1 MPDQITETECNSP
14 MNSYK
19 YNDQWL
25 SEIKISFKK
34 SNKNVLS
41 FMDNW
46 SKSVDQSKEEKLNL
60 AIVEQI
66 TRIVEKIRLECF
78 HVTATLDSTFTK
90 LNSLSEINPNQS
102 QVYTVLQ
109 QQLIAVVD
117 DKIPSLFS
125 ALSQINEAQFNETV
139 KKAKS
144 DFVAFENQ
152 EKSRLYLLVQLVA
165 EKTAFMSPQISHASK
180 NKSETIHIKKVD
192 PPVEIRNFTQLRQK
206 ILR

>member
-1 MPDQITETECNSP
+1 
-14 MNSYK
+14 
-19 YNDQWL
+19 
-25 SEIKISFKK
+25 
-34 SNKNVLS
+34 
-41 FMDNW
+41 MDNW

-144 DFVAFENQ
+144 NFVAFENQ

-180 NKSETIHIKKVD
+180 NKSETIHLKKVD
-192 PPVEIRNFTQLRQK
+192 PPTFTGDEIDYPDFFRKWNAIVGPANLPEEAEIDRLKGSCHIYTNH
-206 ILR
+206 I